1 MTAHAVIEKP
11 KAAPA
16 RRSDLQGSYANI
28 DFNTL
33 GGRLA
38 YARLR
43 EEMTQ
48 EQLGKAIDKV
58 RATVVAYETN
68 KIMPPIPIVEA
79 LAQRLKVSPSFL
91 AFGEHTVRP
100 SGAGKA
106 ASAAANTVNIP
117 EITHGRDGPYASGT
131 YALPRSVAESY
142 VTDLKDLKVYVLRHH
157 AEEFNLR
164 QGDRLFT
171 DTSVRK
177 LNRDYDTYLIEAPGG
192 LEIARIPATF
202 TDATTVMLEGPKGDK
217 SKVKIS
223 GLKIIGAVVST
234 LRKQ

>member
-16 RRSDLQGSYANI
+16 RRSDLQGSDANI

-48 EQLGKAIDKV
+48 EQLGRAIDKV

-79 LAQRLKVSPSFL
+79 LARRLNVSASFL
-91 AFGEHTVRP
+91 AFGEHTTRP
-100 SGAGKA
+100 RGAVKA
-106 ASAAANTVNIP
+106 AAAAASTVNVT
-117 EITHGRDGPYASGT
+117 EITYGRDGPYASGT

-142 VTDLKDLKVYVLRHH
+142 VADLKDLKVYVLRHH
-157 AEEFNLR
+157 AEAFNLR
-164 QGDRLFT
+164 AGDRLFV
-171 DTSVRK
+171 DTSVGQ
-177 LNRDYDTYLIEAPGG
+177 LNRDYDTYLIEAPDG

-202 TDATTVMLEGPKGDK
+202 TETASIMLEGSKGDK
-217 SKVKIS
+217 SRVKS
-223 GLKIIGAVVST
+223 SSLKIIGAVVST